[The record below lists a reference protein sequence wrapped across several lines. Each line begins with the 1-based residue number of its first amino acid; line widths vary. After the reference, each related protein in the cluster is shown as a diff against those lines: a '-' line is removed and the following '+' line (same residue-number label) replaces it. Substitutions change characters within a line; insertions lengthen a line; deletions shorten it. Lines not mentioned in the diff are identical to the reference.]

1 MATTFAELKKTRG
14 DSLKKLTEKMAANTK
29 PQGESSSYDDNRF
42 WTLTVDKTGN
52 GKAVIRF
59 LPAPQGEDNEWAQT
73 FSHAFQGPTGAW
85 YIENSLATVGKEDPV
100 AELNRALWNTGLE
113 VNKNRARAQKRKL
126 NYYAN
131 IFVVSD
137 PAKPENDG
145 KVFLFKFGKQIFDL
159 LQAAAVPP
167 EEEDEEDEETVKR
180 DPFDPFDPW
189 TGADL
194 TLRASIDTKT
204 KMRTYVKS
212 KFGKNKPISEDN
224 KETERIWLACHPLAP
239 FTDAENT
246 KMFKTYDQLKTRLNL
261 VLGVGSAAQTAAAPV
276 GPKAIENNTLPIEE
290 SPFVDDVET
299 DEDKEAMA
307 LFNKLAKKG

>member
-42 WTLTVDKTGN
+42 WTLTVDKAGN

-113 VNKNRARAQKRKL
+113 VNKNKARAQKRKL

-131 IFVVSD
+131 ILVVSD

-167 EEEDEEDEETVKR
+167 EDEDDDEEEDTPKR
-180 DPFDPFDPW
+180 EPFDPFDPW

-204 KMRTYVKS
+204 KMRTYAKS

-239 FTDAENT
+239 FTDAENN

-261 VLGVGSAAQTAAAPV
+261 VLGVGSAAQTAAAV
-276 GPKAIENNTLPIEE
+276 SPKAIETASLPIEE

-307 LFNKLAKKG
+307 LFNKLAKQG